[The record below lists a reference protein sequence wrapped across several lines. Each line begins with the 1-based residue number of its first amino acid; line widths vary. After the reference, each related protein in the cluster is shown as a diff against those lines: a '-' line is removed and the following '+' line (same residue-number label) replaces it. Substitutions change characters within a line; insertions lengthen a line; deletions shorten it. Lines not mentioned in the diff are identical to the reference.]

1 MENNTPNRIK
11 NPETPVPKTP
21 QMNDRD
27 FLNDALTTEKYI
39 SSSYSTALKE
49 ASHESLYR
57 TIASV
62 SQETDDCHRN
72 LYNLMF
78 KNGWYGLEKETPQ
91 TIQQSVQ
98 QFSNYM
104 QSQDPYRGN
113 LIQ

>member
-1 MENNTPNRIK
+1 MYKDYLETISGPKPRARSKQFNRNINQYFSHPIIHK
-11 NPETPVPKTP
+11 EI
-21 QMNDRD
+21 
-27 FLNDALTTEKYI
+27 A
-39 SSSYSTALKE
+39 SSYSTALKE
-49 ASHESLYR
+49 ASHGSLYR
-57 TIASV
+57 TIASI
-62 SQETDDCHRN
+62 SQETEDCHRN

-78 KNGWYGLEKETPQ
+78 KNGWYALEKETPQ